1 MAFTITRNHQIK
13 AMLLLWG
20 YDLAKFWL
28 FCDLARTHN
37 INPYLFLFLDMA
49 TVPLYILSLSQFV
62 NSMTRRKAMNIKAV
76 FIWGGILLVNT
87 ILPYAYAAWAGKA
100 SFSSRAWL
108 VFGLVVAVIL
118 ANLLVSIRAKLART
132 KVKPSDPAA
141 GLKSKTRP
149 APLPGTGEALRMRP
163 GIRPG
168 HKCCRLKPPTG

>member
-1 MAFTITRNHQIK
+1 MAFNITRNHQIK

-28 FCDLARTHN
+28 FCDLARNHN

-62 NSMTRRKAMNIKAV
+62 NSMARRKAMNIKAV

-100 SFSSRAWL
+100 SFTSRAWL

-118 ANLLVSIRAKLART
+118 ANLLVSIRAK
-132 KVKPSDPAA
+132 VKPSDLAA
-141 GLKSKTRP
+141 CLKSKTRST
-149 APLPGTGEALRMRP
+149 PLPGKREALKMRP